1 MPLIKISTIF
11 NIDLEFE
18 IAPVY
23 KRILSY
29 LVDFALL
36 LLYIITMKY
45 IYYNSIIGSDSNLN
59 QRIGLDMLTISLPML
74 LYSVVCEVLMHGQTL
89 GKKLFNI
96 RVISL
101 SGGEPS
107 LSQYLIRWMFRVFEW
122 PFFFGYIMFSGS
134 ALTTYILI
142 TFFLGVTVA
151 IIIAATRKNQR
162 FGDLAA
168 NTVVVDTRSDFS
180 VNDTVFMEIDE
191 ENYVVKYPE
200 VLRLSDRD
208 INTIKNV
215 LDISHKNRQ
224 QELCERVA
232 LKVENVLNIT
242 TDMPANHFLQKLLSD
257 YNYLATRQT
266 PVNL

>member
-1 MPLIKISTIF
+1 MSLIKISTIF

-23 KRILSY
+23 KRILAY
-29 LVDFALL
+29 MVDFSVLL
-36 LLYIITMKY
+36 IYIVSMKY
-45 IYYNSIIGSDSNLN
+45 LYYNGVVLTDNYMN

-101 SGGEPS
+101 SGGEPT

-122 PFFFGYIMFSGS
+122 PFLFGYIMFSGT
-134 ALTTYILI
+134 AFTAYIFL
-142 TFFLGVTVA
+142 TFFLGLTVA

-180 VNDTVFMEIDE
+180 VNDTVFMEINE
-191 ENYVVKYPE
+191 ENYEVKYPE

-215 LDISHKNRQ
+215 LDISHKNHQ
-224 QELCERVA
+224 QELSERVA
-232 LKVENVLNIT
+232 LKVQNVLNIST
-242 TDMPANHFLQKLLSD
+242 EMPADDFLQKLLSD
-257 YNYLATRQT
+257 YNYLATRQV
-266 PVNL
+266 PSNL

>member
-1 MPLIKISTIF
+1 MSLIKISTIF

-23 KRILSY
+23 KRILAY
-29 LVDFALL
+29 LVDFTLL
-36 LLYIITMKY
+36 LLYIVSMKY
-45 IYYNSIIGSDSNLN
+45 LYYNGVVASDSYMK

-89 GKKLFNI
+89 GKKIFNI

-122 PFFFGYIMFSGS
+122 PFFFGYIMFSGT
-134 ALTTYILI
+134 AFTAYIFVTL
-142 TFFLGVTVA
+142 FLGLTVA
-151 IIIAATRKNQR
+151 VIIAVTRKNQR
-162 FGDLAA
+162 LGDLAA
-168 NTVVVDTRSDFS
+168 NTVVVDTRSDFG
-180 VNDTVFMEIDE
+180 VDDTVFMEIDE
-191 ENYVVKYPE
+191 ENYEVKFPE

-224 QELCERVA
+224 QELSERVA
-232 LKVENVLNIT
+232 LKIQNVLTIT
-242 TDMPANHFLQKLLSD
+242 TDMPADEFLQKLLSD
-257 YNYLATRQT
+257 YNYLATRQEQA
-266 PVNL
+266 NL

>member
-1 MPLIKISTIF
+1 MSLIKISTIF

-23 KRILSY
+23 KRILAY
-29 LVDFALL
+29 MVDFAIL
-36 LLYIITMKY
+36 LLYIISMKFL
-45 IYYNSIIGSDSNLN
+45 YYSGVSVTDNFMN

-122 PFFFGYIMFSGS
+122 PFFFGYIMFSGT
-134 ALTTYILI
+134 AFTAYIFI
-142 TFFLGVTVA
+142 TLFLGVTVA

-168 NTVVVDTRSDFS
+168 NTVVVDTRSDFG
-180 VNDTVFMEIDE
+180 VDDTVFMEIDE
-191 ENYVVKYPE
+191 ENYQVKYPD

-215 LDISHKNRQ
+215 LDISQKNRQ

-232 LKVENVLNIT
+232 LKVQNVLNIAS
-242 TDMPANHFLQKLLSD
+242 DEPADKFLQQLLSD
-257 YNYLATRQT
+257 YNFLATRQDT
-266 PVNL
+266 SNL

>member
-1 MPLIKISTIF
+1 MSLIKISTIF

-23 KRILSY
+23 KRILAY
-29 LVDFALL
+29 LVDFTLL
-36 LLYIITMKY
+36 LLYIVSMKY
-45 IYYNSIIGSDSNLN
+45 LYYNGVVASDSYMK

-74 LYSVVCEVLMHGQTL
+74 LYSLVCEVLMHGQTL
-89 GKKLFNI
+89 GKKIFNI

-122 PFFFGYIMFSGS
+122 PFFFGYIMFSGT
-134 ALTTYILI
+134 AFTAYIFVTL
-142 TFFLGVTVA
+142 FLGLTVA
-151 IIIAATRKNQR
+151 VIIAVTRKNQR
-162 FGDLAA
+162 LGDLAA
-168 NTVVVDTRSDFS
+168 NTVVVDTRSDFG
-180 VNDTVFMEIDE
+180 VDDTVFMEIDE
-191 ENYVVKYPE
+191 ENYEVKFPE

-224 QELCERVA
+224 QELSERVA
-232 LKVENVLNIT
+232 LKIQNVLTIT
-242 TDMPANHFLQKLLSD
+242 TDMPADEFLQKLLSD
-257 YNYLATRQT
+257 YNYLATRQEQA
-266 PVNL
+266 NL

>member
-23 KRILSY
+23 NRIFAY
-29 LVDFALL
+29 LVDFTVL
-36 LLYIITMKY
+36 LLYVISMKY
-45 IYYNSIIGSDSNLN
+45 LYYNGVTITEDSMNK
-59 QRIGLDMLTISLPML
+59 RMGIDILTISLPML
-74 LYSVVCEVLMHGQTL
+74 LYSFVSEVLLHGQTI

-122 PFFFGYIMFSGS
+122 PFFFGYIMFSGT
-134 ALTTYILI
+134 AFTAYILI
-142 TFFLGVTVA
+142 TLFLGLSVA
-151 IIIAATRKNQR
+151 IIIATTKKNQR
-162 FGDLAA
+162 LGDIAA
-168 NTVVVDTRSDFS
+168 NTVVVDTKSDFS
-180 VNDTVFMEIDE
+180 VDDTIFMNITE
-191 ENYVVKYPE
+191 ENYEVKFPE

-215 LDISHKNRQ
+215 LDVFYKSRQ
-224 QELCERVA
+224 HELCERVA
-232 LKVENVLNIT
+232 LKVQNVLNVT
-242 TDMPANHFLQKLLSD
+242 TDMPAEIFLQKLLTD
-257 YNYLATRQT
+257 YNYLATQQVPT
-266 PVNL
+266 NL